1 MGDKVLVVKAPFL
14 LPLLAGLGSVAA
26 GTLGRKAV
34 KEGAE
39 AAAGAGAKA
48 AVGAAT
54 QGATQAA
61 TGAATGAAT
70 QAATQ
75 GAKHMSGKQFA
86 MQMAQQQQNAAAQ
99 QRHDQKTQQEE
110 RALEMAEKAKGG
122 AGTMQKQ
129 LQGVLDDLRLLKGT
143 LQLPTALS
151 EELRDTI
158 KTLDNDH
165 VIVDNKDETLV
176 HNTTPFT
183 EDIIR
188 RLSETEDEKTEEP
201 LFQPQQLFY

>member
-14 LPLLAGLGSVAA
+14 PLLLPLLGGLGMGA
-26 GTLGRKAV
+26 LGRKLG

-48 AVGAAT
+48 AVGAAA

>member
-14 LPLLAGLGSVAA
+14 PLLLPLLGGLGMGA
-26 GTLGRKAV
+26 LGRKLG

-188 RLSETEDEKTEEP
+188 RLSETEDEKAEEP

>member
-48 AVGAAT
+48 AAGAAASAAT

-61 TGAATGAAT
+61 TGAVKE
-70 QAATQ
+70 

-86 MQMAQQQQNAAAQ
+86 AQMALQQQNAAAQ
-99 QRHDQKTQQEE
+99 QRQDQKAQQEQ

-158 KTLDNDH
+158 KTLDKDH

-188 RLSETEDEKTEEP
+188 RLSETEDEKVEEP